1 MEFWDNIINTSMI
14 GTDKKQ
20 ISTNELPADL
30 TEVAEQINANFNLDK
45 EEKFLQLA
53 AVAFNYRQAGVL
65 PILKTTISLTAAA
78 VEEKKYCSAAAEQAL
93 KDIQS
98 AESIPLLQL
107 WLQECNAK
115 QQIIQPELLPALL
128 TLGVQ
133 EKKLQTLIT
142 SCCGKRGE
150 WLSNFNDA
158 WNFSQN
164 QTVEQLWQTGTPE
177 QRKTVL
183 RDIRTDNPGQA
194 RIFLQQTWPQ
204 EDAATKVS
212 FLEIFAININEADIP
227 FLETL
232 LTEKSKKVKD
242 EAVSLLKKIPASS
255 IVQQYQDLLQQS
267 VQLKKEKALLGL
279 SNKISLQFHLPST
292 IDESIFKT
300 GVDKLSNNKAFT
312 DEEYILYQL
321 IQSVPP
327 SFWEKHLSTTPENII
342 NHFQKDAVGKKMMPA
357 LVLAIRQFTD
367 TNWAFLM
374 MQYSE
379 IFYLEILPFI
389 PLQQQ
394 EYYSNKFFQDKA
406 DSILH
411 YATQRKTEWS
421 TALTINIFR
430 HIAKNPYQ
438 YNRSFFN
445 QYIHLIPVT
454 IVADLEKC
462 TPEEEH
468 QRTMW
473 INTSDYIIKLI
484 TLKIQL
490 VKAFNE

>member
-1 MEFWDNIINTSMI
+1 MI
-14 GTDKKQ
+14 GTDKKN
-20 ISTNELPADL
+20 ISANELPADL
-30 TEVAEQINANFNLDK
+30 SEVAEQINANVNLDK
-45 EEKFLQLA
+45 EEKFLQVA

-65 PILKTTISLTAAA
+65 PLLKATISLPVAAA
-78 VEEKKYCSAAAEQAL
+78 EEKKYCSAAAVQAL

-98 AESIPLLQL
+98 EESTPLLQL

-128 TLGVQ
+128 ALGVQ

-150 WLSNFNDA
+150 WLSSFNDA

-183 RDIRTDNPGQA
+183 RETRTVNADEA
-194 RIFLQQTWPQ
+194 RNLLQQTWPQ

-212 FLEIFAININEADIP
+212 FLEIFALNINEADIP

-232 LTEKSKKVKD
+232 SAEKSKKVKD
-242 EAVSLLKKIPASS
+242 EAVSLLKKIPASG
-255 IVQQYQDLLQQS
+255 IVQQYRQVLQQS
-267 VQLKKEKALLGL
+267 VELKKEKALLGL
-279 SNKISLQFHLPST
+279 SSKISLQFHLPAT

-300 GVDKLSNNKAFT
+300 GIDKLSNNKAFT

-321 IQSVPP
+321 IQTVPP
-327 SFWEKHLSTTPENII
+327 SFWEKHLAVTPENII

-357 LVLAIRQFTD
+357 LVLAIRQFND

-379 IFYLEILPFI
+379 IFYLEILPLL

-394 EYYSNKFFQDKA
+394 EYYSNKFFQDHA

-421 TALTINIFR
+421 TELTKNIFR

-445 QYIHLIPVT
+445 QHIHLIPVA
-454 IVADLEKC
+454 IVAELEKC
-462 TPEEEH
+462 TPAEEH

-473 INTSDYIIKLI
+473 SNTSDFIIKLI
-484 TLKIQL
+484 TLKIQIL
-490 VKAFNE
+490 KAFNE